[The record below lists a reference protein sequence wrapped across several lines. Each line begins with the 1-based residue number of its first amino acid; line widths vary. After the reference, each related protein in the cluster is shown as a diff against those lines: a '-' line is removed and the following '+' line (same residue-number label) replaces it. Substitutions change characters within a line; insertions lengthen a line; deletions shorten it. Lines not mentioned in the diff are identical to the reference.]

1 MYSSIHLY
9 IMTAWSICLSIG
21 QSAAFRHQYGWSYW
35 LYLEADEYYGWV
47 TSAWYAPL
55 HSILH
60 LQHPNINDMTGES
73 IRLDVV
79 TSSRDELNEV
89 RSIVRALS
97 EGNKVMR
104 SLTLYLLYY
113 TIFHNYHHLYLYTHH
128 HHHHTHHHHHHHH
141 DYQHYHVIIIN
152 NTIIIII
159 IINTIIIIITTIII
173 IIVILTVHIIS
184 M

>member
-1 MYSSIHLY
+1 MFILLSTTIDIPLIMLIVASIHPCIHPSIHISYLLDL
-9 IMTAWSICLSIG
+9 SICPSIG
-21 QSAAFRHQYGWSYW
+21 QSAAFRHQYVWSYW

-47 TSAWYAPL
+47 TSVLYAPL

-60 LQHPNINDMTGES
+60 LQHANINDTTGES

-104 SLTLYLLYY
+104 SLTLHLLYY
-113 TIFHNYHHLYLYTHH
+113 TIFDNYHHLYLSLSSSSTPS
-128 HHHHTHHHHHHHH
+128 
-141 DYQHYHVIIIN
+141 
-152 NTIIIII
+152 
-159 IINTIIIIITTIII
+159 
-173 IIVILTVHIIS
+173 LS
-184 M
+184 SSSS